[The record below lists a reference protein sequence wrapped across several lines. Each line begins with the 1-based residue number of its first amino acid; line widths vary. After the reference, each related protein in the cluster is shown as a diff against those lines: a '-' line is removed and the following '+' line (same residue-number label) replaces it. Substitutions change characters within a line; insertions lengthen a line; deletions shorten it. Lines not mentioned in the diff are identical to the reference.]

1 MRDAIFVA
9 PMAKTTSLRR
19 AGGSVTVV
27 VPPTY
32 LKETGLTVGS
42 TVELSVTGD
51 RLTIRPAG
59 RKLTLKDILDA
70 TPADARNQRA
80 PGWDEMTPVGRER

>member
-1 MRDAIFVA
+1 MTKTA
-9 PMAKTTSLRR
+9 PLRR

-27 VPPTY
+27 VPPTF
-32 LKETGLTVGS
+32 LKQTGLTVGS
-42 TVELSVTGD
+42 TVELSVAGD

-70 TPADARNQRA
+70 APADARKQRA
-80 PGWDEMTPVGRER
+80 PGWDEMPPAGRER

>member
-1 MRDAIFVA
+1 MS
-9 PMAKTTSLRR
+9 TTSLRR

-32 LKETGLTVGS
+32 LKQTGLSVGS
-42 TVELSVTGD
+42 SVEVSVAGD

-59 RKLTLKDILDA
+59 RKLTLREILDG
-70 TPADARNQRA
+70 TSKDARKQRA
-80 PGWDEMTPVGRER
+80 PGWDEMPDVGRER